1 MIFQPSYITDLR
13 KISTPFEASFYFLKF
28 LTATLKIIFISSTPN
43 IIKKYFSTQM
53 AHFMSKTLYEV
64 YVTYQALFL

>member
-13 KISTPFEASFYFLKF
+13 KISTFEASFYFLKF
-28 LTATLKIIFISSTPN
+28 LMATLKIIFISSTPN